1 MHFAIMNGASE
12 CRHTVCIYVT
22 CLRMQ
27 KRDTSLKVLVLVV
40 VVFFNSGTLLG
51 LPDNFAGGR
60 CK

>member
-12 CRHTVCIYVT
+12 CRHTVYVT

-40 VVFFNSGTLLG
+40 VVVFFNSGILLG
-51 LPDNFAGGR
+51 LPDNFAGG
-60 CK
+60 